1 MSKETKKVMISIH
14 SRQEFDE
21 QAPDSVELTTT
32 GLLSRTENGYCITY
46 QESALTGM
54 EGTSTS
60 LQISPRRVVI
70 TRTGQLNSQIVFEKD
85 VRHLSLYSTPMGQLE
100 VGVATRRLYS
110 TINDQGGELEVDYA
124 IDIDHQL
131 TGKNYFSLTVREA
144 EITQ

>member
-1 MSKETKKVMISIH
+1 MNEETKNVMISIH
-14 SRQEFDE
+14 SRQEFE
-21 QAPDSVELTTT
+21 EGTPDSVELTTT

-60 LQISPRRVVI
+60 LQISPRRVII
-70 TRTGQLNSQIVFEKD
+70 TRTGQLNSQMVFEKD
-85 VRHLSLYSTPMGQLE
+85 VRHLSLYTTPMGRLE

-131 TGKNYFSLTVREA
+131 TGKNFFSLTVREA

>member
-1 MSKETKKVMISIH
+1 
-14 SRQEFDE
+14 
-21 QAPDSVELTTT
+21 
-32 GLLSRTENGYCITY
+32 
-46 QESALTGM
+46 
-54 EGTSTS
+54 
-60 LQISPRRVVI
+60 
-70 TRTGQLNSQIVFEKD
+70 
-85 VRHLSLYSTPMGQLE
+85 MGQLE